1 MINNR
6 SIPSVSINITGGLNM
21 LTVPTSVDQDT
32 YGKAIKH
39 EKTQHTKEPG
49 GQLFPSRCP

>member
-1 MINNR
+1 
-6 SIPSVSINITGGLNM
+6 M

-39 EKTQHTKEPG
+39 EKTQPTIKPG
-49 GQLFPSRCP
+49 GQLFPSRCPQGCKEQTILHNKDKYET